1 MIHSHSLKKVIFL
14 KVLIAYNYDP
24 SCIRVG
30 GGITYVHNLIKYLLD
45 SGNEVL
51 LFGVELSENRTFN
64 HPNFKFIPVLK
75 GTDNWWK
82 FILHLNQAIK
92 STDVPESCLI
102 HTHHPLVMYPFIH
115 NLPKNPKVCT
125 FHGIT
130 LDWVQVNYSYIYK
143 LIRPIY
149 THIELKVINNVDI
162 ITTAGA
168 YPKIGL
174 ESRYSG
180 LDLSNKIIVIPSGV
194 DLDKFKPMDKCKLRK
209 KYGLDYY
216 SNVILFL
223 GRLSEQKNLNLL
235 FRSFSLVQN
244 TLENSVL
251 VIVGR
256 GELEEDL
263 KQLVKKMA
271 LKNVVFTGEVK
282 PEEVPELLN
291 CADVFALTSWYEA
304 SPTVVKESLACGI
317 PVISTKVG
325 DVSDIITSPFLG
337 CVVNSFEENVYAK
350 ALLETIEL
358 ISSSLEDS
366 SSKCREIALKHFSFD
381 AIGNKFIEVYKK
393 FNNI

>member
-1 MIHSHSLKKVIFL
+1 M

-209 KYGLDYY
+209 KYGLDHY

-317 PVISTKVG
+317 PVISTNVG
-325 DVSDIITSPFLG
+325 DVKDIIAEPLLG
-337 CVVNSFEENVYAK
+337 TVIDSYDEHKYVEELIKTIKVVKQNKHKVEDLCRKFSTENFSFEQIGARFVNIYENC
-350 ALLETIEL
+350 L
-358 ISSSLEDS
+358 S
-366 SSKCREIALKHFSFD
+366 R
-381 AIGNKFIEVYKK
+381 
-393 FNNI
+393 